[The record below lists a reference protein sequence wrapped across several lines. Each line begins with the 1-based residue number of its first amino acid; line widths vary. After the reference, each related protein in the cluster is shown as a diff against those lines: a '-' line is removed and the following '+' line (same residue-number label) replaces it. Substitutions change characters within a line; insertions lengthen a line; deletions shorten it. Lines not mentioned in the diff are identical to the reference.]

1 MHFDNLSLSQL
12 REQWAEVWGIKP
24 HRRIG
29 RKMMERSLVYKMREQ
44 EGFSLTPDQKQRLN
58 KLITAYKRNPN
69 YFDQGHAAL
78 KPGIRL
84 IRNWQGKAH
93 AVTVTAKGFTY
104 ETREYSS
111 LSKIASEITGSR
123 WNGWVFFGL
132 KNKKEAA

>member
-1 MHFDNLSLSQL
+1 MHLEKLSLKEL
-12 REQWAEVWGIKP
+12 RALWAKVWRMEP

-29 RKMMERSLVYKMREQ
+29 RKMMERSLAYKMREQ
-44 EGFSLTPDQKQRLN
+44 EGYGLTSDQKQRLN

-78 KPGIRL
+78 KPGMRL

-93 AVTVTAKGFTY
+93 AVTVPANGFTY
-104 ETREYSS
+104 EAREYSS
-111 LSKIASEITGSR
+111 LSTIASEITGSR